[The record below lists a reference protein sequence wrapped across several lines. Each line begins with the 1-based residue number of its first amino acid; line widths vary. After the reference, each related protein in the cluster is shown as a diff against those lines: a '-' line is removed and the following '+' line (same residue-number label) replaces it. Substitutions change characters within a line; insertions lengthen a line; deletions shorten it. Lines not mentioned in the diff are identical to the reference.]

1 MKKLVFSALACVAFA
16 GSAFASNTVVN
27 EKDSFKGDKK
37 KVESNDFSLDKL
49 FFDNCAGSFVYKDK
63 TGKQMT
69 KTLTGG
75 TKASYDECL
84 DWMEDKMT
92 DLKAAG
98 YTLVKYSNTYNWTN
112 K

>member
-1 MKKLVFSALACVAFA
+1 MKKLVFSVLACVAFA
-16 GSAFASNTVVN
+16 GSAFAANEVVR
-27 EKDSFKGDKK
+27 EEDSFKGDDK

-49 FFDNCAGSFVYKDK
+49 FDNCAGSFVYKDK

-75 TKASYDECL
+75 TKESYSDCL
-84 DWMEDKMT
+84 DWMEDKMA
-92 DLKAAG
+92 DLQAAG